1 MDSGEIPESESTK
14 KGFHY
19 VLLRLILTLVF
30 PILAFFSVSL
40 LIGVVAILFLELSVS
55 SSMIV
60 PSQCKIVSSSV
71 DIRSSKVCE
80 LGVLNYKA
88 KRVFYPFE
96 RSKFRCRYDYYWA
109 CVFKVMLFRLVIVA
123 LESAMYFLSLI
134 PMYHFNKFQVE
145 YTDHSIGQT
154 RLALAEAPNEALPLN
169 CRPNF
174 GAAWLTK
181 HKFKVNETYDCWY
194 TSGISKVSLYRDGF
208 FSCHVKDPSTIEMI
222 RRYLILAP
230 AVSNESTSGAGGPL
244 LMGRRHKATSYLNK
258 VAPPSKGEFP
268 FRGHHLD
275 PREAI
280 DNVVVGGQQRRWLI
294 L

>member
-1 MDSGEIPESESTK
+1 MDSGEIPAN

-30 PILAFFSVSL
+30 PILALFLFSL
-40 LIGVVAILFLELSVS
+40 FIGFLAILFAKLSVS
-55 SSMIV
+55 SSISI

-109 CVFKVMLFRLVIVA
+109 CVF
-123 LESAMYFLSLI
+123 E
-134 PMYHFNKFQVE
+134 VE
-145 YTDHSIGQT
+145 YIDHSIGQP
-154 RLALAEAPNEALPLN
+154 RLALAEAPNEALPFN

-174 GAAWLTK
+174 GVAWLTK

-194 TSGISKVSLYRDGF
+194 TPGISKVILYRDGF
-208 FSCHVKDPSTIEMI
+208 FSCHAKDPSTIEMV
-222 RRYLILAP
+222 RRYLILSTKILQSWFSSKRRAKYWRP
-230 AVSNESTSGAGGPL
+230 LHCPLQTCLFSCGILVCYVLVGHQILRKARSSPDFPELMITAVGSSLTV
-244 LMGRRHKATSYLNK
+244 T
-258 VAPPSKGEFP
+258 
-268 FRGHHLD
+268 
-275 PREAI
+275 AI
-280 DNVVVGGQQRRWLI
+280 LKLQ
-294 L
+294 